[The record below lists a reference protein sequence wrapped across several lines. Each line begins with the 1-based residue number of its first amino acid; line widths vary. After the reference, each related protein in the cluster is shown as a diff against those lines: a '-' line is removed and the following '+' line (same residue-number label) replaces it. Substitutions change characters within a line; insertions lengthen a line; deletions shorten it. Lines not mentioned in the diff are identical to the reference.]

1 MGLFGWFAGA
11 PKSVHVD
18 EDAVWMTPEAKLRG
32 LCDNLEGQLPH
43 SSLLLVVA
51 HFPATLT
58 QITGQV
64 ENYRFKP
71 VVHDK
76 ALNASDIRRYADQSG
91 AAPVVLV
98 LAEKLTPEPA
108 SVSAQDD
115 SQKPVTIVVG
125 ERHFLRG
132 NDERI
137 LEFAQGLGRSCRLRF
152 HLSLH
157 DPLMQ
162 AIGATWVADMVASLG
177 AKETDAIESR
187 MITKRIQGAQIQ
199 FSKRALDDRKA
210 DSAEQWVELN
220 GQK

>member
-1 MGLFGWFAGA
+1 MGLFGWFSGA

-18 EDAVWMTPEAKLRG
+18 EDAVWMTPEAKFRG
-32 LCDNLEGQLPH
+32 LCDNLEAQQSH
-43 SSLLLVVA
+43 STLLLVVA

-58 QITGQV
+58 QIKSEV

-76 ALNASDIRRYADQSG
+76 ALSASDVRRYADQGGSP
-91 AAPVVLV
+91 PVVLV
-98 LAEKLTPEPA
+98 LAEKLTPESA
-108 SVSAQDD
+108 SDSAQDVAK
-115 SQKPVTIVVG
+115 KPVAIVVG

-137 LEFAQGLGRSCRLRF
+137 LEFAQGLGRNCRLRF
-152 HLSLH
+152 HLSLR

-162 AIGATWVADMVASLG
+162 AIGATWVADMVANLG

-199 FSKRALDDRKA
+199 FSKRGLDDHKA
-210 DSAEQWVELN
+210 DSAEKWIELN